1 MYLDKPL
8 FNLQLFFFFSRTPL
22 HMCAGHPSG
31 TEMSCILVEH
41 GARICDN
48 SIDGT
53 RPLDL
58 FPVSIFRID
67 CLG

>member
-1 MYLDKPL
+1 
-8 FNLQLFFFFSRTPL
+8 
-22 HMCAGHPSG
+22 MCAGHPTG

-58 FPVSIFRID
+58 LPVSSVQSPQDNNSVIIVHVD
-67 CLG
+67 QCLG

>member
-1 MYLDKPL
+1 
-8 FNLQLFFFFSRTPL
+8 
-22 HMCAGHPSG
+22 MCAGHPTG
-31 TEMSCILVEH
+31 TEMSCILIEH

-58 FPVSIFRID
+58 LPVSNMSCFETSTIMWLV
-67 CLG
+67 CLINAFG